1 MGGRETVNRKELK
14 MEDDKKIVVENQEID
29 YKAEY
34 EKAKAEAEKAK
45 AEADK
50 YKQAISKVNSENA
63 EWKRKLQER
72 MTAEEQQAEA
82 LAEKEKYYKSL
93 ERKLSLS
100 EYNNKLSASIG
111 DEQTRLEI
119 AELLADG
126 KNLEAIEK
134 QNAYL
139 SAYKETLTKQIRE
152 ELLTQNPTPQPQ
164 VKLTET
170 IDISKMGYKELNQ
183 FQRENPELY
192 AKLKNK

>member
-14 MEDDKKIVVENQEID
+14 MEDKQKIVVEDQID

-63 EWKRKLQER
+63 EWKRKLQEK

-119 AELLADG
+119 AELMADG

-139 SAYKETLTKQIRE
+139 SAYKEALAKQIRE

>member
-14 MEDDKKIVVENQEID
+14 MEDKQKIVVEDQID

-72 MTAEEQQAEA
+72 MTAEEKQAEA

-139 SAYKETLTKQIRE
+139 SAYKEALAKQIRE

>member
-14 MEDDKKIVVENQEID
+14 MEDDKKIVVENPEID

-34 EKAKAEAEKAK
+34 EKAK

-111 DEQTRLEI
+111 DEKTRLEI

-139 SAYKETLTKQIRE
+139 SAYKEALAKQIRE

-192 AKLKNK
+192 EKLKNK

>member
-14 MEDDKKIVVENQEID
+14 MEDNTTTVVENQEID

-50 YKQAISKVNSENA
+50 YKQSISKVNSENA
-63 EWKRKLQER
+63 EWKRKLQEK

-119 AELLADG
+119 AELMADG

-139 SAYKETLTKQIRE
+139 SAYKEALAKQIRE

-192 AKLKNK
+192 EKLKNK

>member
-14 MEDDKKIVVENQEID
+14 MEDNTTTVVENQID

-34 EKAKAEAEKAK
+34 EKAK

-111 DEQTRLEI
+111 DEKTRLEI

-139 SAYKETLTKQIRE
+139 SAYKEALAKQIRE

-164 VKLTET
+164 VDLTKT

>member
-14 MEDDKKIVVENQEID
+14 MEDNTTIVVEDEID

-34 EKAKAEAEKAK
+34 EKAKAEA
-45 AEADK
+45 DK
-50 YKQAISKVNSENA
+50 YKQSISKVNSENA
-63 EWKRKLQER
+63 EWKRKLQEK

-82 LAEKEKYYKSL
+82 LAEKEEYYKSL

-100 EYNNKLSASIG
+100 EYNNKLSASIS

-119 AELLADG
+119 AELMADG

-139 SAYKETLTKQIRE
+139 SAYKEALAKQIRE
-152 ELLTQNPTPQPQ
+152 ELLTQNPTPKPQ
-164 VKLTET
+164 VNPTET

-192 AKLKNK
+192 AKLKRQIKEN